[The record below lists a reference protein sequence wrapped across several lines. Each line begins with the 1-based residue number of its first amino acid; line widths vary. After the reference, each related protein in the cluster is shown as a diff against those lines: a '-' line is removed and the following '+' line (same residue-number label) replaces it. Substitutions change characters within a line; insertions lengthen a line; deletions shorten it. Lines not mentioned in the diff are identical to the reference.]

1 MSAQAEGHPS
11 PAAAGRRPPESGPPD
26 GRGSEAPVDI
36 ARLMEEIKERVRD
49 RRASGFYSEDEVRR
63 ITQME
68 IELTESAPTFQDELE
83 EHLERLNDGWDTAAE
98 PVIASHRA
106 GIGALIVAAK
116 KLLRRVTRPYITLIL
131 ARQVEFNSALLH
143 LLNAFVLPV
152 RDGLQTLTR
161 RLEDLSL
168 DVQERLTVEHAERQR
183 KEREVAERVVAL
195 TQRVEELRAAME
207 QLRGPAL
214 AAELAPPPVV
224 PAGLGALPA
233 AAYVRF
239 EDRHRGTREEIRHRQ
254 RAYLDLFAGAGPVLD
269 IGCGRGE
276 FLELCREAGIEAQG
290 IDVDPAMVARCR
302 EAGLD
307 ARPGDALAH
316 LESLPDG
323 ALGGIFCAQVIEH
336 LTSEAL
342 IALVRLAHRTIR
354 AGGVLLCETPNP
366 ACLTV
371 FSGAFYV
378 DLSHV
383 KPIHPEAARFVVEA
397 AGFRDVEIRLVNPVP
412 PDGKLQRLEPFW
424 YMRRYEEAFLGQIND
439 NFERLNQLLW
449 GAQDYA
455 VIGRRA

>member
-1 MSAQAEGHPS
+1 
-11 PAAAGRRPPESGPPD
+11 
-26 GRGSEAPVDI
+26 
-36 ARLMEEIKERVRD
+36 MEEIKERVRE

-68 IELTESAPTFQDELE
+68 IEVAESAPTFQEELE

-98 PVIASHRA
+98 PVIASHRP

-116 KLLRRVTRPYITLIL
+116 KLLRRATRPYITLIL

-143 LLNAFVLPV
+143 LLNAFVLPA
-152 RDGLQTLTR
+152 RDALSTLTR

-168 DVQERLTVEHAERQR
+168 ELQERLTVEHGERLQTQRELAERLGVLSARLEDLRIAVERQR
-183 KEREVAERVVAL
+183 L
-195 TQRVEELRAAME
+195 
-207 QLRGPAL
+207 PAP
-214 AAELAPPPVV
+214 AGVLAPPPTV
-224 PAGLGALPA
+224 PPRLGALPA

-254 RAYLDLFAGAGPVLD
+254 RAYLDLFAGVGPVLD
-269 IGCGRGE
+269 VGCGRGE
-276 FLELCREAGIEAQG
+276 FLELCREGGIEARG

-302 EAGLD
+302 EAGL
-307 ARPGDALAH
+307 AVEQADALAH
-316 LESLPDG
+316 LEGRPDRG
-323 ALGGIFCAQVIEH
+323 LGGIFCAQVIEH
-336 LTSEAL
+336 LSPEAL
-342 IALVRLAHRTIR
+342 IALVRLAHQKLRS
-354 AGGVLLCETPNP
+354 GGVLLCETPNP

-397 AGFRDVEIRLVNPVP
+397 AGFRDIEIRYVNPVP
-412 PDGKLQRLEPFW
+412 PDGKLQRLEPLW

-455 VIGRRA
+455 VIGWRP